1 MATSPPNNSQAGLKN
16 GIFSA
21 NQAKATTLNASG
33 GQIGSGKGAF
43 KYDVKK
49 HIYPEN
55 TSTDAAPD
63 LKHYLAFYINIRG
76 KSKYKNR
83 YKTLEV
89 NRADEQALNTE
100 KLGTVTNAVA
110 TGAAAF
116 VGAKVGASA
125 TSKLTGLFAKN
136 IPSSVR
142 TIGTIAGGITGA
154 AAGAVAANYF
164 EPDKTFRIDT
174 AIMLAVQE
182 RPNVTYGVNYQAQDM
197 GTLAGFLAGGT
208 SAIDSGMLDA
218 GGEAARAFLLN
229 VAQVPAGI
237 TNAIGA
243 TELDVKAMASLGTGT
258 AMNPF
263 REQIFK
269 SVENRTFDFNYKF
282 LPKSARESENAW
294 RIIQAF
300 KFHMHPELTS
310 GGLFFIYPSQ
320 FNIVYY
326 FNDKPNPTLFNISTC
341 VLQNMSVDYGGQQF
355 STFVPPGE
363 ESEVSY
369 PTEINMKL
377 RFVELETL
385 TKERIDEGF

>member
-1 MATSPPNNSQAGLKN
+1 MATSPPNNAQGGQVN
-16 GIFSA
+16 GIFAA
-21 NQAKATTLNASG
+21 NQANATSLNLKG
-33 GQIGSGKGAF
+33 GNLKTQGGVAF
-43 KYDVKK
+43 KYNVAK
-49 HIYPEN
+49 HTYPEN
-55 TSTDAAPD
+55 TSVAPD
-63 LKHYLAFYINIRG
+63 RRHYVAFFINVRG
-76 KSKYKNR
+76 KSKYKSR

-89 NRADEQALNTE
+89 NRSDEQGLDPE
-100 KLGTVTNAVA
+100 KVGTAVNAGLTA
-110 TGAAAF
+110 AGAYF
-116 VGAKVGASA
+116 GAKVGASA
-125 TSKLTGLFAKN
+125 VSKLTGLFAKN
-136 IPSSVR
+136 VPSGVR
-142 TIGTIAGGITGA
+142 TVGTIGGGIVGG

-174 AIMLAVQE
+174 AIMLALQE
-182 RPNVTYGVNYQAQDM
+182 RPSVTYGVNYQAQDM

-229 VAQVPAGI
+229 VAQIPAGI

-243 TELDVKAMASLGTGT
+243 TDLDVKALSALGTGT

-269 SVENRTFDFNYKF
+269 NVEPRTFDFNYKF
-282 LPKSARESENAW
+282 TPQSGRESENVW

-300 KFHMHPELTS
+300 KFHMHPELS
-310 GGLFFIYPSQ
+310 DGGLFYVYPSQ
-320 FNIVYY
+320 FNIAYY
-326 FNDKPNPTLFNISTC
+326 FNETPNFTLFNISTC
-341 VLQNMSVDYGGQQF
+341 VLQNMTVDYGGQQF
-355 STFVPPGE
+355 GSFRYKN
-363 ESEVSY
+363 SY

>member
-1 MATSPPNNSQAGLKN
+1 
-16 GIFSA
+16 
-21 NQAKATTLNASG
+21 
-33 GQIGSGKGAF
+33 
-43 KYDVKK
+43 
-49 HIYPEN
+49 
-55 TSTDAAPD
+55 
-63 LKHYLAFYINIRG
+63 
-76 KSKYKNR
+76 
-83 YKTLEV
+83 
-89 NRADEQALNTE
+89 
-100 KLGTVTNAVA
+100 VA
-110 TGAAAF
+110 

-142 TIGTIAGGITGA
+142 AIGTVAGGIAGA
-154 AAGAVAANYF
+154 ATGAVAANYF

-182 RPNVTYGVNYQAQDM
+182 RPSVTYGVNYQAQDM

-208 SAIDSGMLDA
+208 SAIDSGMMDA

-229 VAQVPAGI
+229 VAQVPAGV
-237 TNAIGA
+237 TNAMGA
-243 TELDVKAMASLGTGT
+243 TDLDIKAMASVGTGT

-263 REQIFK
+263 REQVFK
-269 SVENRTFDFNYKF
+269 SVDTRTFDFNYKF
-282 LPKSARESENAW
+282 LPKSPRESENVW

-300 KFHMHPELTS
+300 KFHMHPELSS

-341 VLQNMSVDYGGQQF
+341 VLQNMTVDYGGQQF
-355 STFVPPGE
+355 STFVPPGAD
-363 ESEVSY
+363 SAVSY
-369 PTEINMKL
+369 PTEVNMKL